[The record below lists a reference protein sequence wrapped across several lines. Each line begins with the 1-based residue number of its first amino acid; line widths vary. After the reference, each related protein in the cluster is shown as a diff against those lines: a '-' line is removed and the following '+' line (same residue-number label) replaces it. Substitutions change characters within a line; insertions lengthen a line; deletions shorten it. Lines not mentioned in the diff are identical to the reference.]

1 MGILLAL
8 IAGAGSI
15 GNFMS
20 LQNTPLQVILTVL
33 SLIAMVVYR
42 GRRSRASYQHDG
54 TRIFTLGFSICFIAF
69 LGSAAILLAFVMH
82 LN

>member
-8 IAGAGSI
+8 IAGAGSL

-20 LQNTPLQVILTVL
+20 LQNTPLQVGLTIL
-33 SLIAMVVYR
+33 SLLGMIAYR
-42 GRRSRASYQHDG
+42 GRRSRPSYNHDG
-54 TRIFTLGFSICFIAF
+54 TRIFTFGFSLCFVAF
-69 LGSAAILLAFVMH
+69 LGSAAVLLAFVLH